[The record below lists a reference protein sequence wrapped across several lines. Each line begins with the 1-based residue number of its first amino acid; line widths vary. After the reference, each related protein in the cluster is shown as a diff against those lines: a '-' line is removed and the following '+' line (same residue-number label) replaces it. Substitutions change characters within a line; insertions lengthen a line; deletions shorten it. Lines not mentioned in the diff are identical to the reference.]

1 MIWQLRP
8 HAQVYKGRLRG
19 SGRTVA
25 VKVQRPDV
33 RESIALDVHILRFA
47 AGWFA
52 KWRRLNS
59 DLPALL
65 DEARSEGHCCLL
77 SSPQQ
82 CMLNFHIETDSV
94 QILPAACC

>member
-1 MIWQLRP
+1 M
-8 HAQVYKGRLRG
+8 
-19 SGRTVA
+19 
-25 VKVQRPDV
+25 KVQRPDV

-65 DEARSEGHCCLL
+65 DEVRCQDHHCLWQILQHCC
-77 SSPQQ
+77 
-82 CMLNFHIETDSV
+82 
-94 QILPAACC
+94 